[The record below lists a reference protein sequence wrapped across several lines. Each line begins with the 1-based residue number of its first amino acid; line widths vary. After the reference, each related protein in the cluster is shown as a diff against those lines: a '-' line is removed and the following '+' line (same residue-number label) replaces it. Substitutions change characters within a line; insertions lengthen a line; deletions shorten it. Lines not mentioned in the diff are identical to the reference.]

1 MFKLQPNPTFKTT
14 VHIPVP
20 GDKAEAVLF
29 TFRHKSRTQLD
40 AMLKQLADGDLQF
53 DAAVKD
59 IVVEW
64 TYPGVDF
71 SPEALDQCLDMFP
84 GSGLAIF
91 SAFRESLLE
100 ARRKN

>member
-1 MFKLQPNPTFKTT
+1 MFKLQPNPTFKTL
-14 VHIPVP
+14 VHIPIP
-20 GDKAEAVLF
+20 GEKAEGVLF
-29 TFRHKSRTQLD
+29 TFKHRSRTQLD
-40 AMLKQLADGDLQF
+40 ELLKKMSEGAIDF
-53 DAAVKD
+53 DAAVKE

-71 SPEALDQCLDMFP
+71 SDDALAQCLDMFP

>member
-1 MFKLQPNPTFKTT
+1 MFKLQPNPTFKTL
-14 VHIPVP
+14 VHIPIP

-40 AMLKQLADGDLQF
+40 ALVKQMADGELEF

-91 SAFRESLLE
+91 TAFREALLE

>member
-1 MFKLQPNPTFKTT
+1 MFKLNPNPTFKTT

-20 GDKAEAVLF
+20 GEKAEPVAF
-29 TFRHKSRTQLD
+29 TFRHKSRSQLD
-40 AMLKQLADGDLQF
+40 AMLKALADGEMKF
-53 DAAVKD
+53 DDAVKE
-59 IVVEW
+59 ITVEW

-91 SAFRESLLE
+91 TAFREALLE